1 MARFPR
7 PDMVA
12 DGESKTGVVAQTPN
26 YTSRADGRP
35 IYSIGTF
42 AQMDGQRRTP
52 NQRIEHGAVF
62 GLEELGWE
70 SPVDP
75 NQWPSKP
82 NKVAW

>member
-1 MARFPR
+1 
-7 PDMVA
+7 MVA

-35 IYSIGTF
+35 KSYSGKMPD
-42 AQMDGQRRTP
+42 QK
-52 NQRIEHGAVF
+52 IEHGAVF

-70 SPVDP
+70 SPMDP

-82 NKVAW
+82 NKTAW